1 MAPRAWFKPLSVSA
15 LLLAG
20 APARPQD
27 AQVAS
32 LADESILLQEIPSVY
47 GASKHEQKT
56 SEAPSSVTI
65 VTAADIQQLRLHRQ
79 RHPGSDRAGRHCLPA
94 ERDLSPLI
102 GQSL

>member
-65 VTAADIQQLRLHRQ
+65 VTAADIQHYGYTGTSSRIRSS
-79 RHPGSDRAGRHCLPA
+79 RTALP
-94 ERDLSPLI
+94 SC
-102 GQSL
+102 